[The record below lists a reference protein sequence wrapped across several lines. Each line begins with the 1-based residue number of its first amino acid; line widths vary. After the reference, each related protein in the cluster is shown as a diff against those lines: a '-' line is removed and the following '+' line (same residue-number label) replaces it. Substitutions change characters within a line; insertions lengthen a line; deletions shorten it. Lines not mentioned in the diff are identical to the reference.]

1 MGFILLSSVVS
12 STESITD
19 QRKEKMNSELRGQSN
34 SIDSE
39 LQGVSTVAYNIAELV
54 GNTYQDLELKTYE
67 DVLAGIIEQNELIS
81 GSGIWF
87 EPNVYDAQERYVG
100 PYIYKDGDSI
110 ITTYDYS
117 NAEYNYFQYEFY
129 TNAVESQGEAVF
141 TDPYYDE
148 TSDTVM
154 SSCSVPIYTKQGKFI
169 GAITVDIILSTIQDL
184 VDTISVGEN
193 GKAFLLNAEGVYLSQ
208 ADKEKVM
215 NLSILE
221 EENTSLAAAGND
233 ILLNQNGQ
241 ATYKMSNETYSV
253 YYQQLELLDWTL
265 CIQIPNNELLQPVN
279 VLVQKMLIIGIAALV
294 IISLVIVVQV
304 QVITQNIKKV
314 NKVTNSLA
322 ERDFTVDPLM
332 VKTKDEI
339 GVMSGAINQMYERN
353 KFVISEISNHAS
365 ILDIASEELSAASV
379 ELQSQFTQITE
390 LMHNVNDNMMSTSGA
405 TEEVNASVEEV
416 NSSINLLVEET
427 TDSEQLAMEIKKRAQ
442 AIMEASVQSFQESTD
457 LSERYQKN
465 VEESIENAK
474 VVDSIGVLADVIAG
488 IAEQI
493 NLLSLNASI
502 EAARAGEQGRGFAV
516 VAGEIGKLASETAK
530 AVDEIKQT
538 IDKIQNSFNGLI
550 KDTDILLQ
558 FIMNRVTPDYKS
570 FVEVAEQYGLD
581 AEAITTTTNN
591 IVEKTGFI
599 HQIISEVTDAITNI
613 AESSQEVSTSS
624 AIIMEAIDEAS
635 NVVEQVNDKSIEQET
650 VSRELTDIVKT
661 FKL

>member
-1 MGFILLSSVVS
+1 M
-12 STESITD
+12 
-19 QRKEKMNSELRGQSN
+19 
-34 SIDSE
+34 
-39 LQGVSTVAYNIAELV
+39 V

-169 GAITVDIILSTIQDL
+169 GAITVDIIVSTIQDL

-379 ELQSQFTQITE
+379 ELQSQFSQITE

>member
-1 MGFILLSSVVS
+1 M
-12 STESITD
+12 
-19 QRKEKMNSELRGQSN
+19 
-34 SIDSE
+34 
-39 LQGVSTVAYNIAELV
+39 
-54 GNTYQDLELKTYE
+54 
-67 DVLAGIIEQNELIS
+67 
-81 GSGIWF
+81 
-87 EPNVYDAQERYVG
+87 
-100 PYIYKDGDSI
+100 
-110 ITTYDYS
+110 
-117 NAEYNYFQYEFY
+117 
-129 TNAVESQGEAVF
+129 
-141 TDPYYDE
+141 
-148 TSDTVM
+148 
-154 SSCSVPIYTKQGKFI
+154 
-169 GAITVDIILSTIQDL
+169 
-184 VDTISVGEN
+184 
-193 GKAFLLNAEGVYLSQ
+193 
-208 ADKEKVM
+208 
-215 NLSILE
+215 
-221 EENTSLAAAGND
+221 
-233 ILLNQNGQ
+233 
-241 ATYKMSNETYSV
+241 
-253 YYQQLELLDWTL
+253 
-265 CIQIPNNELLQPVN
+265 
-279 VLVQKMLIIGIAALV
+279 
-294 IISLVIVVQV
+294 
-304 QVITQNIKKV
+304 
-314 NKVTNSLA
+314 
-322 ERDFTVDPLM
+322 
-332 VKTKDEI
+332 
-339 GVMSGAINQMYERN
+339 
-353 KFVISEISNHAS
+353 
-365 ILDIASEELSAASV
+365 
-379 ELQSQFTQITE
+379 
-390 LMHNVNDNMMSTSGA
+390 
-405 TEEVNASVEEV
+405 
-416 NSSINLLVEET
+416 
-427 TDSEQLAMEIKKRAQ
+427 
-442 AIMEASVQSFQESTD
+442 MEASVQSFQESTD